1 MSILSR
7 YVCRRILFHCI
18 VLLIGMSALSLTFDL
33 MEEGDQILA
42 ASGGEIE
49 ALLRYSLLRL
59 PDIGSQM
66 LPIAT
71 LLGAFLTFNNM
82 LRHSE
87 LVAVWGGGISSI
99 GIMRAL
105 LPVALLFSA
114 LQFGLDNWAVPATLE
129 KLHTWGVGNFQRK
142 GFIHGDSNTIWLRS
156 GRDIIRIPVQE
167 AREGRLANMQIFRRE
182 ANGLLSEE
190 LDVESARREG
200 DAWFLDGVVRRT
212 VDPPK
217 VTALTEIPWDGR
229 FDVENLPLISRDL
242 RDLPIK
248 DINRLVDNEGYG
260 QRPTNLYR
268 TWFHYRIATA
278 ITPFLMI
285 MLVVSL
291 AQRFRR
297 TGTFAR
303 LMIYSV
309 AIGFGFFMFAGT
321 SLAMGEAG
329 FVPPWI
335 SAWSPNLA
343 LAALIGSFVVRD
355 EG

>member
-7 YVCRRILFHCI
+7 YICRRILFHCV
-18 VLLIGMSALSLTFDL
+18 VLLIGMSALSLTFEL
-33 MEEGDQILA
+33 MEESDQILA
-42 ASGGEIE
+42 VSGGETE
-49 ALLRYSLLRL
+49 ALFRYSLLRL

-66 LPIAT
+66 LPIAA
-71 LLGAFLTFNNM
+71 LIGAFLTFNNM

-87 LVAVWGGGISSI
+87 LVAVWGGGISSM

-105 LPVALLFSA
+105 LPVGLLFTA
-114 LQFGLDNWAVPATLE
+114 LQFGLDDRAVPATLD
-129 KLHTWGVGNFQRK
+129 KLHTWGVGDFQRR
-142 GFIHGDSNTIWLRS
+142 GFIHGESDTVWLRS
-156 GRDIIRIPVQE
+156 GRDIIRIPVEE
-167 AREGRLANMQIFRRE
+167 AREGQLANMQIFRRE

-190 LDVESARREG
+190 LDVERARREG
-200 DAWFLDGVVRRT
+200 DAWFLEGVVRRT
-212 VDPPK
+212 IEPPK
-217 VTALTEIPWDGR
+217 VTALTEVAWDGR
-229 FDVENLPLISRDL
+229 FDVEHLPLISRDL
-242 RDLPIK
+242 RELPIM
-248 DINRLVDNEGYG
+248 DINRLADNEGYG
-260 QRPTNLYR
+260 QRPANLYR
-268 TWFHYRIATA
+268 TWFHYRIASA

-297 TGTFAR
+297 TGTFAK

-309 AIGFGFFMFAGT
+309 AIGFGFFMFDGT

-329 FVPPWI
+329 FVPPWV

-343 LAALIGSFVVRD
+343 LAALIGTFVVRD

>member
-7 YVCRRILFHCI
+7 YICRRMLFHCI
-18 VLLIGMSALSLTFDL
+18 VLLIGMSALSLTFEL
-33 MEEGDQILA
+33 MEESDQILA
-42 ASGGEIE
+42 VSGGETS
-49 ALLRYSLLRL
+49 ALLHYSLLRL
-59 PDIGSQM
+59 PDIFSQM

-71 LLGAFLTFNNM
+71 LLGAFLTLNNM

-87 LVAVWGGGISSI
+87 LVAVWGGGVSSM

-105 LPVALLFSA
+105 LPVGLLFTA
-114 LQFGLDNWAVPATLE
+114 LQFGLDDRAVPATLNA
-129 KLHTWGVGNFQRK
+129 LHAWGVGDFQRR
-142 GFIHGDSNTIWLRS
+142 GFIHGDSDTVWLRS
-156 GRDIIRIPVQE
+156 GRDIIRIPVAE
-167 AREGRLANMQIFRRE
+167 ARAGQLANLQIFRRE
-182 ANGLLSEE
+182 ESGQLSEQ
-190 LDVESARREG
+190 LDVKNVRRDG
-200 DAWFLDGVVRRT
+200 DDWFLDGVVRR
-212 VDPPK
+212 VIEPPEIM
-217 VTALTEIPWDGR
+217 ALKELAWDGR
-229 FDVENLPLISRDL
+229 FDVEHLPLISRDL
-242 RDLPIK
+242 RELPIT
-248 DINRLVDNEGYG
+248 DINRLIDNEGYG
-260 QRPTNLYR
+260 QRPTDLYR
-268 TWFHYRIATA
+268 TWLNYRIASAT
-278 ITPFLMI
+278 IPILMI

-303 LMIYSV
+303 LMIFSV
-309 AIGFGFFMFAGT
+309 TIGFGFFMFDGT

>member
-18 VLLIGMSALSLTFDL
+18 VLLIGISALALTFEL
-33 MEEGDQILA
+33 MEESDQILRV
-42 ASGGEIE
+42 SGGETS

-59 PDIGSQM
+59 PDIFSQM

-71 LLGAFLTFNNM
+71 LLGAFLTFNNL

-87 LVAVWGGGISSI
+87 LVAVWSGGVSSM

-105 LPVALLFSA
+105 LPVALFFA
-114 LQFGLDNWAVPATLE
+114 AVQFVLDDRAVPATLDE
-129 KLHTWGVGNFQRK
+129 LHAWGVGDFQRK
-142 GFIHGDSNTIWLRS
+142 GFIHRGSDTVWLRS
-156 GRDIIRIPVQE
+156 GRDIIRIPAEE
-167 AREGRLANMQIFRRE
+167 AREGRLTNLQIFRRE
-182 ANGLLSEE
+182 ANGQLSEQ
-190 LDVESARREG
+190 LDVENARRDG
-200 DAWFLDGVVRRT
+200 DAWILEGVVRR
-212 VDPPK
+212 VIEPPK
-217 VTALTEIPWDGR
+217 ITALAELAWDGR
-229 FDVENLPLISRDL
+229 FDVEHLPLISRDL
-242 RDLPIK
+242 RGLPIT
-248 DINRLVDNEGYG
+248 DINQLIDNEGYG
-260 QRPTNLYR
+260 QRPTDLYR
-268 TWFHYRIATA
+268 TWFHFRVASA
-278 ITPFLMI
+278 VTPMLMI

-297 TGTFAR
+297 TGTFAK
-303 LMIYSV
+303 LMISSV
-309 AIGFGFFMFAGT
+309 AIGFGFFIFDGT

-343 LAALIGSFVVRD
+343 LAALIGSFVVRE